1 MLVSIDVN
9 DDEPQI
15 DPDVMMMSP
24 VMMMALDDDGIR
36 DPNN

>member
-1 MLVSIDVN
+1 MMMG
-9 DDEPQI
+9 PPI

-24 VMMMALDDDGIR
+24 VMMMAFGDDGIH

>member
-1 MLVSIDVN
+1 MSMMMG
-9 DDEPQI
+9 PQI

-24 VMMMALDDDGIR
+24 VMMMALGDDGIR

>member
-1 MLVSIDVN
+1 MSMMMG
-9 DDEPQI
+9 PQI

-24 VMMMALDDDGIR
+24 VMMMMALGDDGIR

>member
-1 MLVSIDVN
+1 MMG
-9 DDEPQI
+9 PQI

-24 VMMMALDDDGIR
+24 VMMMMMMALGDDGIR

>member
-1 MLVSIDVN
+1 MMMG
-9 DDEPQI
+9 PQI

-24 VMMMALDDDGIR
+24 VMMMMALGDDGIC

>member
-1 MLVSIDVN
+1 MMMG
-9 DDEPQI
+9 PQI

-24 VMMMALDDDGIR
+24 VMMMALGDDGIC